1 MRQIVVDY
9 ARERKAQ
16 NRDRERIRAD
26 LNAIAISDD
35 SLDQMM
41 LVGGVL
47 DPVASSAPRQAKIVE
62 MRLFAGRTGI
72 GSQG

>member
-41 LVGGVL
+41 VGGVL